1 MCVNSECVAKEAY
14 KDEYPDPETQL
25 QWQEVKFITLDFS
38 EVSQAK
44 ETSWNPV
51 ALIQEDI
58 NFLGAASRRKCCQGA
73 CCAVLPRGDSWGFCS
88 TEESPQTRLSLFA
101 A

>member
-1 MCVNSECVAKEAY
+1 MELITVEMCVNSECVAKEAY

-51 ALIQEDI
+51 GPD
-58 NFLGAASRRKCCQGA
+58 
-73 CCAVLPRGDSWGFCS
+73 PRGHKLSWCIK
-88 TEESPQTRLSLFA
+88 
-101 A
+101 